1 MGLFDKLRRGPLGQ
15 RPPEQV
21 GNGDAPEAGAT
32 YLTGTGRN
40 FDGLDVDDQPVKFHV
55 SEPIRQA
62 LDEYAELFDSNLSVV
77 VRHILFVDL
86 YGNYDLRALTERGN
100 DRFMPYKG
108 RSGDMEIR
116 FSRSGSVP
124 MASRSE
130 PPDLG
135 KNLDNIKVFLPE
147 RMVQDI
153 DSLAAEKDTSRS
165 VYIREAL
172 IRYLFGAMQL
182 PKR

>member
-1 MGLFDKLRRGPLGQ
+1 MGLFDRLRGGPQTHSPQQ
-15 RPPEQV
+15 RDQW
-21 GNGDAPEAGAT
+21 DAPRAET
-32 YLTGTGRN
+32 YLTGTGRD
-40 FDGLDVDDQPVKFHV
+40 FGGLDENDQPVKFHV

-100 DRFMPYKG
+100 DRFMPYKC
-108 RSGDMEIR
+108 RSADMEVR
-116 FSRSGSVP
+116 YSLKESTP
-124 MASRSE
+124 MASRAA

-153 DSLAAEKDTSRS
+153 DALAAEKNTTRS

-172 IRYLFGAMQL
+172 VCYLFGAMQL
-182 PKR
+182 PKT